1 MFAEFMQQYGLSL
14 IGAIATAL
22 VGFLGIYFKRMI
34 QRKLDT
40 AEKRRVAK
48 NVVMFVEQV
57 YKGQKVH
64 GEEKLNRALEAAQE
78 MLAESGIVF
87 NELEMRVLI
96 ESFLAQMNDVFGEVV
111 AELDDDDGDGV
122 TE

>member
-1 MFAEFMQQYGLSL
+1 MFAEFMQSYGLSL
-14 IGAIATAL
+14 VGAILTAL

-111 AELDDDDGDGV
+111 AELDDDDEVGM

>member
-14 IGAIATAL
+14 IGAIITAVL
-22 VGFLGIYFKRMI
+22 GFLGIIFKRMI
-34 QRKLDT
+34 QRYIDT
-40 AEKRRVAK
+40 KEKRRVAK

-96 ESFLAQMNDVFGEVV
+96 ESFLAQMNNVFGEVV
-111 AELDDDDGDGV
+111 AELDDDDGGGV